1 MREPRY
7 LLPRVIILF
16 KSWWVAPS
24 YRP

>member
-7 LLPRVIILF
+7 PLPRVIILF

-24 YRP
+24 CTP